1 MAQEWH
7 WLDDAILNLAEHE
20 DLDAGLSHTLNG
32 YPGFAAYMV
41 EFRVGAFDGADYIVC
56 EDADEAERLAVAQ
69 VEQDLEEAPEMF
81 NQDWLMGHFTI
92 SKTDIRMIAG
102 ENANNY
108 VEDLDDERAI
118 EEANMEDSLDPYQQ
132 DLDDAEEALLNV
144 DDDDDDELD
153 RLEAARDAAEEALDA
168 ASSSLGD
175 DARESI
181 ASDYAENMES
191 ELSSDPLAYFRAT
204 YGWSARDVLEQNIGS
219 LNTAAAAQDAVDT
232 DGVGHF
238 LSGYDG
244 NQIDLDD
251 GSVAFRTN

>member
-1 MAQEWH
+1 MAKDTS

-41 EFRVGAFDGADYIVC
+41 EFRVGAVDGADYIVC

-92 SKTDIRMIAG
+92 SKTDIRLM
-102 ENANNY
+102 ANEQGDSY
-108 VEDLDDERAI
+108 AEYLDDERAI
-118 EEANMEDSLDPYQQ
+118 EEADMGDDIDDKLAPYEQA
-132 DLDDAEEALLNV
+132 LEDAEEDE
-144 DDDDDDELD
+144 DDDAIDKADDA
-153 RLEAARDAAEEALDA
+153 LEAARERITKQLGDEAREA
-168 ASSSLGD
+168 VASSYADNMKAELRSDALGWF
-175 DARESI
+175 
-181 ASDYAENMES
+181 SDN
-191 ELSSDPLAYFRAT
+191 
-204 YGWSARDVLEQNIGS
+204 YGWTAEDVLKNNIGS
-219 LNTAAAAQDAVDT
+219 LDYEAAAQDAVDT

-244 NQIDLDD
+244 NQIDLDG